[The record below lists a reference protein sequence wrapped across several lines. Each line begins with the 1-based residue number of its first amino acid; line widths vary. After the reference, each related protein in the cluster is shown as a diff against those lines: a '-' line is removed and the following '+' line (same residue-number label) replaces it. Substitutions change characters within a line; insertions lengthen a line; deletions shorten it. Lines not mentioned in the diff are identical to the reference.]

1 MSRVKLF
8 ALIPR
13 RPDLTSDEFHDHYRH
28 PHGTYGRDLITL
40 RGYVQSHQIYTEM
53 LGPNQSR
60 FEAVAELWFDNERDL
75 ANLRRDP
82 TLVKYLKEDEPKF
95 VDAPNLEMFAGEE
108 EVLRSGP
115 ERGEG
120 VTDADVMWSHDNR
133 PLSVKLLHFI
143 APDGNPN
150 WASPEDE
157 QLSKALRAFRH
168 VRCNPVRMAN
178 NPVRPDHRDELSF
191 LGVHELWW
199 PTVTDFRAGV
209 AASPDALSALL
220 AKAGKA
226 VTLLAQAERFI

>member
-1 MSRVKLF
+1 
-8 ALIPR
+8 
-13 RPDLTSDEFHDHYRH
+13 
-28 PHGTYGRDLITL
+28 
-40 RGYVQSHQIYTEM
+40 M